1 LTAPEETRGR
11 IPELDGVRGL
21 AILLV
26 LVWHFV
32 GSPLQNEDGTLAVPA
47 ARVLRLAWSGV
58 DLFFVLSGFLIG
70 GILLDHRESPG
81 YFKAFYARRFCRIFP
96 LYFAWLALFY
106 VVLATAPALS
116 ASEPARRLF
125 QDPLPAWS
133 YATFTQNLLM
143 ARDERFGPEWL
154 SITWSLAIEEQFY
167 LILPFV
173 IRFIAAP
180 RLPFVLGGL
189 ILAAP
194 VFRVISDSRDGFGAM
209 VLMPCRADSLL
220 LGVLCAWLLRR
231 EGGRRAAAGC
241 RWALYGFLA
250 ALAAVLG
257 VLCFQPFLF
266 ERSPSF
272 ASVLAVFYT
281 CFLLLAVTERR
292 GLVSWLVRL
301 PWLRGLGI
309 LAYGVYMFH
318 QAVNGLAHALLLER
332 PPAFRTAPEIAVT
345 LCAAAA
351 TLALALLSWRW
362 FEEPLVARGR
372 SVRYEPDPREAPRE
386 AELRASAL

>member
-1 LTAPEETRGR
+1 LTLSEEPRGR

-26 LVWHFV
+26 VVWHFV
-32 GSPLQNEDGTLAVPA
+32 GSPLRGETGALAGLGA
-47 ARVLRLAWSGV
+47 GALRLAWSGV
-58 DLFFVLSGFLIG
+58 DLFFVLSGYLIG

-81 YFKAFYARRFCRIFP
+81 YFKAFYARRFYRIFP

-106 VVLATAPALS
+106 LVLAMAPTFT
-116 ASEPARRLF
+116 ASEAVRRLF

-143 ARDERFGPEWL
+143 ARDERFGAEWL

-167 LILPFV
+167 LLLPLV

-180 RLPFVLGGL
+180 RLPFVFGALV
-189 ILAAP
+189 LAAP
-194 VFRVISDSRDGFGAM
+194 VFRVISDSRDGFGAL
-209 VLMPCRADSLL
+209 VLMPCRADALL
-220 LGVLCAWLLRR
+220 LGVLCAWLMRR
-231 EGGRRAAAGC
+231 EGGRRAIAGC
-241 RWALYGFLA
+241 RRVLYGSLA
-250 ALAAVLG
+250 ALGAVLA

-266 ERSPSF
+266 ERRPYF

-292 GLVSWLVRL
+292 GPVSGLVRL

-309 LAYGVYMFH
+309 LAYGVYLIH
-318 QAVNGLAHALLLER
+318 QVVNGLAHGLILNR
-332 PPAFRTAPEIAVT
+332 FPAFGTALEIAVT
-345 LCAAAA
+345 LGAAAA
-351 TLALALLSWRW
+351 TIALALFSWRK
-362 FEEPLVARGR
+362 FEKPLVAWGH
-372 SVRYEPDPREAPRE
+372 SVRYDPGPGEASREVGP
-386 AELRASAL
+386 RASAL